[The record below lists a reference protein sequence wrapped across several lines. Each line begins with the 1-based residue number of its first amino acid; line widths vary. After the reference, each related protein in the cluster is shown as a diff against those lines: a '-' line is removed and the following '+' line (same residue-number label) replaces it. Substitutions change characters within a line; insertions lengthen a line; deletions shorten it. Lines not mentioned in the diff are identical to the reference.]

1 MAGEK
6 DGKQR
11 RHLSCAYS
19 SACQGSQPPTRQ
31 QTEDVM
37 RLTVKR
43 NFFFLLI
50 LLFVL
55 PFFWSSLL
63 LAQAKVK
70 ETELPAKYRQWLDL
84 VHYIILPQ
92 EREVFLKL
100 QNDRDRDLFI
110 EAFWKQRDP
119 TPGTPENEYKEE
131 HIRRFNYA
139 NKFYGRGTTREGWR
153 TDMGRIYI
161 TLGEPVS
168 IERFESS
175 SFLYPC
181 QAWSYYGDPKKD
193 LPPHFVLLFYQRS
206 GVGEYK
212 LYDPITDGP
221 ASLLIDKRDIDPTNY
236 EELYEKIKEIAPT
249 LADIAFSIVPGEFGF
264 GYTPSPRNNIILA
277 NILES
282 PKKEVNPSYA
292 THFLDYKGVVSTEY
306 LTNFVDSDS
315 VVEVLPD
322 PATGLDFVHLAI
334 VPRSISVDYYEPKD
348 QYYCP
353 FQLNLS
359 LRVKDNIIFQY
370 SKDIPFYFSKQ
381 DAAKVQ
387 ANGLSIEDSFP
398 VVEGNYKLI
407 VLLQNPIAKEFSLLE
422 KDITVG
428 TASGQPTL
436 IGPLL
441 GHRTEAYQVGLHLP
455 FKMLD
460 RKLMVDPKNTFS
472 TQDEAVAL
480 ICVSGPSESL
490 WKDGQLRVEIKGMRE
505 VNPAEKAFVL
515 RLANQPRQPL
525 MPFFQPLPLAEL
537 PPDYY
542 DLKASLLDG
551 QGKLVV
557 ERASHFVVSPEKAVP
572 HPMVS
577 TKGLSL
583 ANRHVYH
590 LMLAHQSERLNLAS
604 AGNHYEEALK
614 INPDYA
620 EARLSYAQYLVKS
633 QKFDRALEV
642 IAPLSGNEKFKFDYF
657 LWKGLA
663 LMGMGRYEE
672 AKENLLEGNK
682 LYNSDVRLLNALG
695 ECFYR
700 TGEKTRAVEVLQASL
715 RLNPNQEAVKKLL
728 QEIQKEK

>member
-1 MAGEK
+1 ME
-6 DGKQR
+6 
-11 RHLSCAYS
+11 
-19 SACQGSQPPTRQ
+19 
-31 QTEDVM
+31 M
-37 RLTVKR
+37 TVKR
-43 NFFFLLI
+43 N
-50 LLFVL
+50 LF
-55 PFFWSSLL
+55 SLL
-63 LAQAKVK
+63 LFTFISIFLSFYPLSAQAKVK
-70 ETELPAKYRQWLDL
+70 ESDLPAKYRQWLDL

-92 EREVFLKL
+92 EREVFFKL
-100 QNDRDRDLFI
+100 ENDRDRDLFI
-110 EAFWKQRDP
+110 EAFWRQRDP

-131 HIRRFNYA
+131 HIRRFNHA

-175 SFLYPC
+175 AFLYPC

-212 LYDPITDGP
+212 LYDPVTDGP

-249 LADIAFSIVPGEFGF
+249 LADIAISIVPGEFGF

-306 LTNFVDSDS
+306 LTNFVESDS
-315 VVEVLPD
+315 LVEVLPD
-322 PATGLDFVHLAI
+322 PATGLNFVHLAI

-359 LRVKDNIIFQY
+359 LRVNDNIIFQY
-370 SKDIPFYFSKQ
+370 SKEIPFYFSKQ
-381 DAAKVQ
+381 DEAKVK

-398 VVEGNYKLI
+398 VIEGNYKLI

-422 KDITVG
+422 RDIAVG
-428 TASGQPTL
+428 ATSSQATL

-441 GHRTEAYQVGLHLP
+441 GHRTETYQVGLHLP

-460 RKLMVDPKNTFS
+460 RKLMIDPKNTFS
-472 TQDEAVAL
+472 GQDEAVAL
-480 ICVSGPSESL
+480 ICISDPSEAL
-490 WKDGQLRVEIKGMRE
+490 WKEGQLRVEIKGMRE
-505 VNPAEKAFVL
+505 VNPAEKTFVF
-515 RLANQPRQPL
+515 RLANQPRQRL
-525 MPFFQPLPLAEL
+525 MPYFQRLPLAEL

-542 DLKASLLDG
+542 DLKAILLDG
-551 QGKLVV
+551 QGKVV
-557 ERASHFVVSPEKAVP
+557 AERTSHFIVSAEKAVP
-572 HPMVS
+572 HPLVS

-583 ANRHVYH
+583 TNRHVYH
-590 LMLAHQSERLNLAS
+590 LMLAHQSERLNLA
-604 AGNHYEEALK
+604 AAMDHYERALE

-620 EARLSYAQYLVKS
+620 EARLSYAQYLVRN
-633 QKFDRALEV
+633 QKFDRALKI
-642 IAPLSGNEKFKFDYF
+642 IASLAGNEKVRFDYC

-663 LMGMGRYEE
+663 LMGLGRYEE
-672 AKENLLEGNK
+672 ARENLLEGNK
-682 LYNSDVRLLNALG
+682 IYNSDIRLLNALG

-700 TGEKTRAVEVLQASL
+700 TGEKAKAVEALQASL

-728 QEIQKEK
+728 QAIEKSK

>member
-1 MAGEK
+1 
-6 DGKQR
+6 
-11 RHLSCAYS
+11 
-19 SACQGSQPPTRQ
+19 
-31 QTEDVM
+31 M
-37 RLTVKR
+37 RITVKR
-43 NFFFLLI
+43 SCLLFFLFAFT
-50 LLFVL
+50 LFS
-55 PFFWSSLL
+55 FSSPLL
-63 LAQAKVK
+63 LAQAKVR
-70 ETELPAKYRQWLDL
+70 ESDLPAKYRQWLDL

-100 QNDRDRDLFI
+100 ENDRDRDLFI
-110 EAFWKQRDP
+110 EAFWRQRDP
-119 TPGTPENEYKEE
+119 TPGTPENEFKEE

-193 LPPHFVLLFYQRS
+193 LPPHFVLLFYQRA

-212 LYDPITDGP
+212 LYDPVTDGP
-221 ASLLIDKRDIDPTNY
+221 ASLLIDKRDVDPTNY

-315 VVEVLPD
+315 VVEILPD
-322 PATGLDFVHLAI
+322 PATGFNFVHLAM
-334 VPRSISVDYYEPKD
+334 VPKSISVDYYEPKD

-353 FQLNLS
+353 LQLNLS
-359 LRVKDNIIFQY
+359 LRVKDDIIFQY

-398 VVEGNYKLI
+398 VMEGNYKLI
-407 VLLQNPIAKEFSLLE
+407 VLLQNPLAKEFSLLE
-422 KDITVG
+422 KDISVPP
-428 TASGQPTL
+428 PTNQAGL

-441 GHRTEAYQVGLHLP
+441 GHRTETYQVGFHLP

-460 RKLMVDPKNTFS
+460 RKLMIDPKNTFS
-472 TQDEAVAL
+472 SQDEAVAL
-480 ICVSGPSESL
+480 ICVSDPPESL
-490 WKDGQLRVEIKGMRE
+490 WREGQLRVEIKGTRE
-505 VNPAEKAFVL
+505 VKPAEKAFVL
-515 RLANQPRQPL
+515 RLVNQPRQRL
-525 MPFFQPLPLAEL
+525 MAFFQPLPLTEL
-537 PPDYY
+537 SPDYY
-542 DLKASLLDG
+542 DLKVSLVDG
-551 QGKLVV
+551 QGNIVA
-557 ERASHFVVSPEKAVP
+557 ERTGHFVVSAEKAVP
-572 HPMVS
+572 HPLVS

-590 LMLAHQSERLNLAS
+590 LMLAHQSERLNLA
-604 AGNHYEEALK
+604 AAAMNHYEKALE
-614 INPDYA
+614 INPDYT
-620 EARLSYAQYLVKS
+620 EARLNYAQYLVRS

-642 IAPLSGNEKFKFDYF
+642 IAPLAGNEKAKFDYF

-663 LMGMGRYEE
+663 LIGLGRYEE
-672 AKENLLEGNK
+672 AKGNLLEGNK
-682 LYNSDVRLLNALG
+682 IYNSDVRLLNALG

-700 TGEKTRAVEVLQASL
+700 TGEKAKAIEALQASL

-728 QEIQKEK
+728 QEIEKNK